1 MKKILNINVLSF
13 LTLLILI
20 FISLNI
26 GNYKIDY
33 SKLIDTSSLDYSI
46 FVLRAIR
53 ISAAILVGIA
63 LSLSGAIF
71 QALFKNT
78 LASPYTLGLSS
89 GAGFGASVAI
99 LLGLSSFF
107 ISFISIIFALISV
120 LASLFLAKNNYNSL
134 ILAGVLVSAFFQ
146 SLIALLKFLADP
158 FEKLPQIVFWLLGT
172 LSGVNL
178 EKIIYILPFYLISL
192 FILLLY
198 KNRLNVLS
206 LDDTLA
212 ASFGVNARF
221 DRIILIV
228 FCAILCAISVSL
240 SGIIAWVG
248 VILPQVARML
258 VGSNFNKLMP
268 LSISFGA
275 IYLIIIDNFARS
287 LSASEIPLGVLS
299 SIIALPLIFVLFYK
313 KDFYARN

>member
-1 MKKILNINVLSF
+1 MKNILNIDFLSTF
-13 LTLLILI
+13 VLLILI

-26 GNYKIDY
+26 GNYDIDY
-33 SKLIDTSSLDYSI
+33 SKLSDTSSLDYSI
-46 FVLRAIR
+46 FILRAIR
-53 ISAAILVGIA
+53 ISGAILVGVA

-78 LASPYTLGLSS
+78 LASPYTLWLSS

-99 LLGLSSFF
+99 LLRLSSFF
-107 ISFISIIFALISV
+107 ISFISIAFALISV
-120 LASLFLAKNNYNSL
+120 LICLVLAKNNNNSL

-158 FEKLPQIVFWLLGT
+158 FEKLPQIIFWLLGT
-172 LSGVNL
+172 LSGISV
-178 EKIIYILPFYLISL
+178 EKIIYILPFYLISI

-206 LDDTLA
+206 LDDNLA

-221 DRIILIV
+221 DRIILIIL
-228 FCAILCAISVSL
+228 CAILCAVSVSL

-248 VILPQVARML
+248 VILPALARMIT
-258 VGSNFNKLMP
+258 GCNFNKLMP
-268 LSISFGA
+268 LCIKFGV
-275 IYLIIIDNFARS
+275 IYLIIIDDFARS

-299 SIIALPLIFVLFYK
+299 SIIALPLIFILLYK
-313 KDFYARN
+313 KGFYARN